1 LGRAISFV
9 KGRPHDFK
17 IIVTRFGLQQFLYQL
32 TFPYQSIYTVALGA
46 NSVQLGLVNSV
57 GMGVSAITSPVAGWL
72 VDKYGVKGVY
82 LFGLAVLALS
92 PLVYALADVWGIV
105 IIGMALYWLG
115 MRVSGTGCS
124 VVCAASLSNEDRA
137 TSMNMCN
144 MFSSIMF
151 IVSPMIGALLV
162 TLFGGVNVEGIRPLF
177 YVSFGGGV
185 LLLGFGAWQLSRT
198 HGGGSSTPSFTSG
211 LSEVFERG
219 KNLRRWVMISAL
231 MWLPWSMVLPFTQVF
246 AHEVKGAEQYVLGGM
261 VTGTGVASLAMGI
274 PVGRLADKIG
284 RKKVLFL
291 LAPVFYCLSISLI
304 LATNSFFLIL
314 AGVLQGFY
322 AVSMVVSGAM
332 GAELVPRQQ
341 MGRWM
346 GILGLSRGLMGVPAP
361 LLGGLI
367 WRTLGPEWVFLVAIG
382 VDLCFRLPL
391 LLGMPE
397 TLKGRFNSGLPTD
410 QIPAEDDKR

>member
-185 LLLGFGAWQLSRT
+185 LLLGSVPGNCPELMGAVPRHHPSPAASRRC
-198 HGGGSSTPSFTSG
+198 S
-211 LSEVFERG
+211 
-219 KNLRRWVMISAL
+219 
-231 MWLPWSMVLPFTQVF
+231 
-246 AHEVKGAEQYVLGGM
+246 
-261 VTGTGVASLAMGI
+261 
-274 PVGRLADKIG
+274 
-284 RKKVLFL
+284 
-291 LAPVFYCLSISLI
+291 
-304 LATNSFFLIL
+304 
-314 AGVLQGFY
+314 
-322 AVSMVVSGAM
+322 SGA
-332 GAELVPRQQ
+332 R
-341 MGRWM
+341 
-346 GILGLSRGLMGVPAP
+346 I
-361 LLGGLI
+361 
-367 WRTLGPEWVFLVAIG
+367 
-382 VDLCFRLPL
+382 
-391 LLGMPE
+391 
-397 TLKGRFNSGLPTD
+397 
-410 QIPAEDDKR
+410 